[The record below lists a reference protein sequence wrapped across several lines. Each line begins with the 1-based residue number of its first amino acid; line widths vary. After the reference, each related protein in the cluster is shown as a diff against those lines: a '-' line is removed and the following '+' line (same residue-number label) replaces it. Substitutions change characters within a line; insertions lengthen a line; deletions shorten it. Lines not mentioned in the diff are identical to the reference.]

1 MADPP
6 IDMATLNF
14 AGLEFAAQCNL
25 LSDAGVPDN
34 QTIAVLRNIWL
45 ANEAREHEILLHC
58 QAEQEQA
65 QRDWEE
71 VEEAKEQRRR

>member
-6 IDMATLNF
+6 IDMAALDFT
-14 AGLEFAAQCNL
+14 GPEFAAQRNL

-45 ANEAREHEILLHC
+45 ANETREHEVLLRR

-65 QRDWEE
+65 Q
-71 VEEAKEQRRR
+71 